1 LPSLPDQEGPG
12 PFEVLVAAQDGD
24 GLVVSVRGEIDVAS
38 APLLWKAVDEAIQ
51 TTTRQLVID
60 LHETAFVDS
69 TALSVFVRAFK
80 RLRHQGADLI
90 LRSPRA
96 NALKVLNIT
105 GLDTVFTIES

>member
-1 LPSLPDQEGPG
+1 LPSLPEGPG